1 MDSTREIMELTVC
14 IVASYVS
21 HNAVTP
27 QELPELINNVYAM
40 LSKLNPGR
48 DDAQSQ
54 RVPAV
59 PIGQSI
65 TRDYLVCLDDGR
77 RLKTLKRY
85 LRRKYCLTPDQ
96 YRARWGLPDDY
107 PMVAPGYAE
116 LRSSLARRSTVQSGA
131 AAMTKP
137 VKNGPRQS

>member
-1 MDSTREIMELTVC
+1 MDTTRELMEMTVC

-21 HNAVTP
+21 HNAVTAR
-27 QELPELINNVYAM
+27 ELPELINNVHAM
-40 LSKLNPGR
+40 LSKLAPSRG
-48 DDAQSQ
+48 DAQPP

-77 RLKTLKRY
+77 QLKTLKRY
-85 LRRKYCLTPDQ
+85 LRRKYALTPEQ

-107 PMVAPGYAE
+107 PMVAPNY
-116 LRSSLARRSTVQSGA
+116 A
-131 AAMTKP
+131 AARSQLAKQMGLGQQRRRRK
-137 VKNGPRQS
+137 

>member
-1 MDSTREIMELTVC
+1 MEMTVC

-21 HNAVTP
+21 HNEVTP
-27 QELPELINNVYAM
+27 QGLPELINNVHAT
-40 LSKLNPGR
+40 LSKLAPSRG
-48 DDAQSQ
+48 DAPSH

-85 LRRKYCLTPDQ
+85 LRRKFALTPEQ

-116 LRSSLARRSTVQSGA
+116 LRSSLARRSTVPPGA

-137 VKNGPRQS
+137 FKNGPRRT

>member
-1 MDSTREIMELTVC
+1 MEMTVC

-21 HNAVTP
+21 HNEVTP
-27 QELPELINNVYAM
+27 QELPELINNVHAM
-40 LSKLNPGR
+40 LSKLAPSR
-48 DDAQSQ
+48 DDAQSH

-59 PIGQSI
+59 PISQSI

-85 LRRKYCLTPDQ
+85 LRRKYALTPEQ

-116 LRSSLARRSTVQSGA
+116 LRSSLARRSTVPPGA
-131 AAMTKP
+131 AVMTKP
-137 VKNGPRQS
+137 FKNGPRKS

>member
-1 MDSTREIMELTVC
+1 LDSTRELMDLTVC

-48 DDAQSQ
+48 DAAQSQ

-116 LRSSLARRSTVQSGA
+116 LRSSLARRSTIQSGA

-137 VKNGPRQS
+137 VKNGPRKS